1 MEKRRE
7 PFELVI
13 HIDEAG
19 TRATASYRT
28 RIFDDAGVVDDSI
41 PPLIDS
47 VTLDKLGDEFPWSEF
62 VDAGAKSAMIQLDA
76 ANTAR
81 KAAEQSAEKSVQEA
95 NARTDAAEQSLA
107 SFVSTIE
114 AQLAALKDTKK

>member
-76 ANTAR
+76 ANVAR
-81 KAAEQSAEKSVQEA
+81 KEAEQATEQANARTEAAEQSITA
-95 NARTDAAEQSLA
+95 
-107 SFVSTIE
+107 FVSTIE
-114 AQLAALKDTKK
+114 AQLAALKETNAKK